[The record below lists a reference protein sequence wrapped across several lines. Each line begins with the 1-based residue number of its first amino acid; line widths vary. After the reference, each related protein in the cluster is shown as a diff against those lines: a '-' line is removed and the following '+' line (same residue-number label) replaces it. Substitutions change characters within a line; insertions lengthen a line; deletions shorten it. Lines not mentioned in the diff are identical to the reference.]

1 MSEDV
6 VIIGVGIHPF
16 GRFDS
21 SYEDIGAHAA
31 REALADAGVAWSQ
44 IQTAYLSRMY
54 LPATSGARVLR
65 KLGGTDIPIMDIE
78 AACASGGAA
87 LRQATLAIK
96 SGEVELALV
105 VGVEKM
111 PRGFMDP
118 AMIYSPWQI
127 KMGMSLNPSY
137 WSMRARRHMYEF
149 GTTELQIAQVAY
161 KNHRNSVHNP
171 NAMYRREFSLEEIAH
186 SPLVCDP
193 IRRLEICAPNDGAAA
208 LVVATRSVAD
218 RLGSQQPITI
228 AACSHT
234 IARYSAD
241 FRCPADSMSA
251 TAHNEGPTEVTAA
264 QAYARAGLGP
274 EQIDCFEVQDTD
286 AFCEIEIY
294 EALGLC
300 PPGEGGRMIAEG
312 LTEIGGSRPVN
323 MSGGL
328 ISKGEPV
335 GASHLGQIHELV
347 TQLRG
352 RAGARQVAGARVAL
366 GHVLGAGGNCAVTIL
381 KA

>member
-1 MSEDV
+1 MADEV
-6 VIIGVGIHPF
+6 VIIGAGLHPF
-16 GRFDS
+16 GRFDK
-21 SYEDIGAHAA
+21 SYEDIGAQAA
-31 REALADAGVAWSQ
+31 RAALQDAALKWSQ
-44 IQTAYLSRMY
+44 MQTAYLSRMY
-54 LPATSGARVLR
+54 LPATSGPRVLR

-87 LRQATLAIK
+87 LRQATLAIR
-96 SGEVELALV
+96 SGEVDVALV

-127 KMGMSLNPSY
+127 KIGMSLNPSY
-137 WSMRARRHMYEF
+137 WAMRARRHMHEF
-149 GTTELQIAQVAY
+149 GTTERQIAQVAF

-171 NAMYRREFSLEEIAH
+171 NAMYQREFTLEEILQ

-208 LVVATRSVAD
+208 LVVASRAAAR
-218 RLGSQQPITI
+218 RLGGRECITI
-228 AACSHT
+228 AACSHSL
-234 IARYSAD
+234 ARYSAD

-251 TAHNEGPTEVTAA
+251 TAANPGPTELTARD
-264 QAYARAGLGP
+264 AYERAGLGP
-274 EQIDCFEVQDTD
+274 RDIDCFEVQDTD

-294 EALGLC
+294 EDLGLC
-300 PPGEGGRMIAEG
+300 ARGEGGRLVEEG
-312 LTEIGGSRPVN
+312 RTEIGGDMPVN

-335 GASHLGQIHELV
+335 GASHLGQICELV
-347 TQLRG
+347 SQLRG
-352 RAGARQVAGARVAL
+352 RSGARQVEGAKL
-366 GHVLGAGGNCAVTIL
+366 GMGHVLGAGGNCAVTIL
-381 KA
+381 KI